1 VDKNMDSQQRSRMIG
16 GLTLILVGLA
26 LFVIQFVEQIGQSMI
41 LLGIGVL
48 LILVY
53 LLSKNYAFLVPGGV
67 LTGLSLGF
75 VADRYITTEGD
86 LSLVGLGVGFIAVY
100 LIALSYERSSHWWPL
115 IPGGVL
121 ILVGLPTGNEMVNYV
136 FTYGWPLALVLVGVL
151 VLFGKFK
158 SPKKDK
164 DGF

>member
-1 VDKNMDSQQRSRMIG
+1 MNTDTPQRSRMIG

-26 LFVIQFVEQIGQSMI
+26 LFVIQFVEQVGQSLI
-41 LLGIGVL
+41 LFGIGAL

-53 LLSKNYAFLVPGGV
+53 LLSKNYAFLVPGCV

-75 VADRYITTEGD
+75 VADKYIETEGN
-86 LSLVGLGVGFIAVY
+86 LVLVGLGVGFLAVF
-100 LIALSYERSSHWWPL
+100 LIAWGVERESHWWPL

-121 ILVGLPTGNEMVNYV
+121 FLTGLPQGNKMVNYV
-136 FTYGWPLALVLVGVL
+136 FTYGWPLILVLIGVL
-151 VLFGKFK
+151 VLFGVFK
-158 SPKKDK
+158 GSKKHT

>member
-1 VDKNMDSQQRSRMIG
+1 M
-16 GLTLILVGLA
+16 
-26 LFVIQFVEQIGQSMI
+26 
-41 LLGIGVL
+41 
-48 LILVY
+48 
-53 LLSKNYAFLVPGGV
+53 
-67 LTGLSLGF
+67 
-75 VADRYITTEGD
+75 
-86 LSLVGLGVGFIAVY
+86 Y

-121 ILVGLPTGNEMVNYV
+121 FLVGLPSGNQIVNYV
-136 FTYGWPLALVLVGVL
+136 FTYGWPWALVLVGVL